1 MEGFGGVQ
9 ILNWCMVGVSG
20 VEEED
25 SLDEKLFVD
34 LPVVIVRVME
44 LVKMMS
50 LIWIMDVARLF
61 ELVELGQ
68 GWMYLLVKG
77 CH

>member
-1 MEGFGGVQ
+1 MA
-9 ILNWCMVGVSG
+9 GVSE

-34 LPVVIVRVME
+34 LLVVIVRATE

-50 LIWIMDVARLF
+50 LSWIMDVARLF
-61 ELVELGQ
+61 DLVELGQ

-77 CH
+77 CPQIVGQLLMPG

>member
-1 MEGFGGVQ
+1 MA
-9 ILNWCMVGVSG
+9 GVSE
-20 VEEED
+20 VEEGN

-34 LPVVIVRVME
+34 LLVVIVRATD

-50 LIWIMDVARLF
+50 LSWIMDVAQLF
-61 ELVELGQ
+61 ELVERGQ

-77 CH
+77 YPQIVGQQLVPG

>member
-1 MEGFGGVQ
+1 MAGV
-9 ILNWCMVGVSG
+9 WEVG
-20 VEEED
+20 EED

-34 LPVVIVRVME
+34 LLVVIVRATE

-50 LIWIMDVARLF
+50 LSWIMDVARLF
-61 ELVELGQ
+61 DLVELGQ

-77 CH
+77 YPQIVGQQLVPG

>member
-1 MEGFGGVQ
+1 MA
-9 ILNWCMVGVSG
+9 GVSE
-20 VEEED
+20 VEEGD

-34 LPVVIVRVME
+34 LLVVIVRATD

-50 LIWIMDVARLF
+50 LSWIMDVARLF

-68 GWMYLLVKG
+68 GWMYLLVRG
-77 CH
+77 YPQIVGQQLVPD